1 MSSFSCS
8 DTLGKMRGRSA
19 KSVRCYKRDRE
30 PSRIPKQNLFHL
42 LKHRQKRKQIKLVL
56 KTQIRQLSITS
67 TKHLKLGLQDTA
79 LKALFLVT
87 TFAQS

>member
-30 PSRIPKQNLFHL
+30 PSRIPK
-42 LKHRQKRKQIKLVL
+42 KKIVSPS
-56 KTQIRQLSITS
+56 KTQAEEKTNKTCSQNQNS
-67 TKHLKLGLQDTA
+67 
-79 LKALFLVT
+79 
-87 TFAQS
+87 